1 MEKMGSDI
9 QRKFF
14 RDLFVF
20 WNWREPRASSC
31 MRLKH
36 AHMSGRKSEG
46 REGNRGF
53 KLGYSETLIYVHLY
67 LEIRRDLRTEGKADA
82 NWGLEISFQGSRK
95 GGYEGMVQK

>member
-1 MEKMGSDI
+1 
-9 QRKFF
+9 
-14 RDLFVF
+14 
-20 WNWREPRASSC
+20 
-31 MRLKH
+31 
-36 AHMSGRKSEG
+36 MSGRKSEG